1 MVGRDGFRLD
11 VDNVVRIVPAA
22 IPSSSPANVVQIR
35 ASSPWH
41 VQPIEASD
49 TSCLPQR
56 PVAMWHFRLAVL
68 SCLTL
73 RRSRAV
79 EAMLQVRSPL
89 LSLAE
94 KIESFSS
101 GLPTWPL
108 SPSAC
113 AAQPLMYVHRHS
125 YVEACN
131 SARGM
136 IILFPPT
143 MADKYN
149 SAPFGRRIK
158 WIIVIPCGPGVPR
171 RAYHYWCLWSSS
183 RSYQTFTTPEGQS
196 TCILFWETRR

>member
-1 MVGRDGFRLD
+1 
-11 VDNVVRIVPAA
+11 
-22 IPSSSPANVVQIR
+22 
-35 ASSPWH
+35 
-41 VQPIEASD
+41 
-49 TSCLPQR
+49 
-56 PVAMWHFRLAVL
+56 MWHFRLAVL

-79 EAMLQVRSPL
+79 EAMLQVRSPS

-94 KIESFSS
+94 KVESFSP

-136 IILFPPT
+136 IIDHNFWDTTCWHFSSITAILFPPT